1 MKKVEKSLIAD
12 APYVEVTKKLFY
24 NRFLPNINKSLIEY
38 N

>member
-12 APYVEVTKKLFY
+12 APYEEVTTKLFY
-24 NRFLPNINKSLIEY
+24 NRFLTNINKSLIEY